1 MKRFL
6 AVLCSLALT
15 LTLVGQAPAK
25 KSSADD
31 KSAKSEEP
39 PPKIEGFEI
48 SRGAAGFMGLQ
59 VVDGNFKLS
68 FYDAKKKP
76 AQTDMVRAALRWNPK
91 YQKQDERVILE
102 RSGDGK
108 SLTSPRAIRPPHA
121 FKLFITLFKEPAAG
135 ADPEAA
141 ENYVVDFE
149 Q

>member
-6 AVLCSLALT
+6 AALCALALAFT
-15 LTLVGQAPAK
+15 MSAQAPAK
-25 KSSADD
+25 KAPAED
-31 KSAKSEEP
+31 KSAKKEEP

-48 SRGAAGFMGLQ
+48 SRGEAGYMGLE

-76 AQTDMVRAALRWNPK
+76 VKTDMVRAALRWNPK
-91 YQKQDERVILE
+91 YQKNDERVILE

-121 FKLFITLFKEPAAG
+121 FKLYITLFKEPAPG
-135 ADPEAA
+135 AEPEAA
-141 ENYVVDFE
+141 ENYVVDFAL
-149 Q
+149 